1 MEKKFRNLVNIIK
14 KLRAPDGCPW
24 DREQNLYSLKDYIIE
39 EVFEFIDALDRKDI
53 TNIIEELGDIL
64 LHVLFHSIIAEEE
77 GLFTLNEVIDTIS
90 EKLIRRHPHVFGDIK
105 VKSTD
110 EVMINWEKIKAE
122 EKKKGKRSILD
133 DIPAKMPSIQRSYKL
148 QERAKKVGFDWQSSD
163 ECMMKVHEEF
173 NELQDAIKTGNL
185 NDIEHEFGDLLF
197 ALINLSRF
205 LNVNADEALRKA
217 NNRFVD
223 RFKHIENRLAE
234 KGLSPEDATLD
245 ELEQLWKEAKKV
257 K

>member
-24 DREQNLYSLKDYIIE
+24 DREQNLYSLKDYVIE

-53 TNIIEELGDIL
+53 NNIKEELGDIL

-110 EVMINWEKIKAE
+110 EVLINWEKIKAE